1 MHVMRD
7 DFPVDYEG
15 ILGMDFLQKHKIRS
29 DQKNY
34 YLQIDGITLKLHPY
48 RKIMLTPRSE
58 TIVRAITD
66 KNHVGIVKSEE
77 TRSGIFIG
85 NCLVASNE
93 YTCPISMLNTTG
105 ENVEIITP
113 LVTIEELRV
122 SDRENIHILQKT
134 DNESDTSLPRHER
147 VRKQIRTELLN
158 KEEKKTI
165 EQMREL

>member
-1 MHVMRD
+1 MRD

-93 YTCPISMLNTTG
+93 YTCPISMLNTMG
-105 ENVEIITP
+105 ENVHT
-113 LVTIEELRV
+113 
-122 SDRENIHILQKT
+122 LQKT
-134 DNESDTSLPRHER
+134 NNESGTLTLWARTCTKTNKNRATKKKRKPSSKYARTLMTFFYLER
-147 VRKQIRTELLN
+147 DILTHSARDSA
-158 KEEKKTI
+158 
-165 EQMREL
+165 